1 MKELSYRYGHETLIT
16 SLSGQRSSMSSHNN
30 TRILSSSTD
39 NTIRLWKIEANTQ
52 MVYRGRRMDQSIE
65 CCSMASYQHFITGDV
80 NGSVNL
86 FSADKK
92 KSIYSVKVDM
102 SVIYN
107 HQNAH
112 GVDESGNHVNLTGGK
127 WIVSCNCLPF
137 TNVLATGS
145 YDDCIRLW
153 DINPTN
159 RENDGELLKPVNTV
173 PVVSCIWSVVMC
185 RMVLSI
191 LFRLLLLV
199 DSWLLVQD
207 KSIEW
212 VVGGD

>member
-1 MKELSYRYGHETLIT
+1 MLTLCKDLTTRELSYRYGHETLIT

-52 MVYRGRRMDQSIE
+52 MVYRGRKMDQSIE

-92 KSIYSVKVDM
+92 KSIYSVKVGM
-102 SVIYN
+102 SVIY
-107 HQNAH
+107 HEQNAH
-112 GVDESGNHVNLTGGK
+112 GMDESGQHVNLTGGK
-127 WIVSCNCLPF
+127 WVVSCNCLPF

-145 YDDCIRLW
+145 YGDCIRLW
-153 DINPTN
+153 DVNPTN
-159 RENDGELLKPVNTV
+159 RDNDGELLKPVNTV
-173 PVVSCIWSVVMC
+173 PVV
-185 RMVLSI
+185 
-191 LFRLLLLV
+191 
-199 DSWLLVQD
+199 
-207 KSIEW
+207 
-212 VVGGD
+212 G